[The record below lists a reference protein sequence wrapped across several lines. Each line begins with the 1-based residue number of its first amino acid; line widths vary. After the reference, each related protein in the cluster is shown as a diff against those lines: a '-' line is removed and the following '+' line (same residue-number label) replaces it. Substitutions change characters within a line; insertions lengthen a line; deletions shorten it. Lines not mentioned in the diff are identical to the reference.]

1 MNQAQQDDQVSDRSG
16 SGHHGKETKIIVNGR
31 PRTVEGGE
39 ISYEQV
45 VPLGLDPVPTGP
57 NVVITVTYS
66 DASGPQHAGTL
77 TPGHSVKIK
86 NGTRFNVKATDK
98 S

>member
-1 MNQAQQDDQVSDRSG
+1 MNGTQQEDRGTSPSG
-16 SGHHGKETKIIVNGR
+16 GGHQGKETTIIVNGR
-31 PRTVEGGE
+31 PRTVQGKE

-77 TPGHSVKIK
+77 TPAHSVKIK